1 MERDMNDE
9 FECHL
14 EMEARKYE
22 ARGVEPAEARRLAR
36 VKFGGVERQKE
47 LARASWGVGALHDLG
62 GDLRYAGR
70 QLLKHPAFSALAAF
84 TLALGIGGTVAL
96 SSVAHG
102 LLLRPLPV
110 EDEDRLV
117 TFWSDYNWRGVEFDF
132 VRERVKAYEGLA
144 AWSNQAYTLR
154 TDGGS
159 SWLLATVSSAEFFE
173 VLGAHPLLGRT
184 FQAGEDRPGAESVMV
199 LSHGLWLQ
207 EFGADPSIVGRR
219 VFMDGEPTTVICVMP
234 EGFYF
239 PTPDMRAW
247 TLLNMDPDDRA
258 YQGNGWLVLTGRVA
272 PGVSDAQIEE
282 DLAALG
288 TALGE
293 RFTYPEAWDK
303 TRNPFVTP

>member
-1 MERDMNDE
+1 
-9 FECHL
+9 
-14 EMEARKYE
+14 
-22 ARGVEPAEARRLAR
+22 
-36 VKFGGVERQKE
+36 
-47 LARASWGVGALHDLG
+47 VGACHDLG
-62 GDLRYAGR
+62 GDVRYAGR
-70 QLLKHPAFSALAAF
+70 PLLKHPAFSALAAF

-159 SWLLATVSSAEFFE
+159 SWLLATVSSAELFE

-184 FQAGEDRPGAESVMV
+184 FQAGEDRPGAEPVMV

-219 VFMDGEPTTVICVMP
+219 VFMDGEPTTVIGVMP
-234 EGFYF
+234 RDSTSPRQTCG
-239 PTPDMRAW
+239 P
-247 TLLNMDPDDRA
+247 
-258 YQGNGWLVLTGRVA
+258 GRC
-272 PGVSDAQIEE
+272 
-282 DLAALG
+282 
-288 TALGE
+288 
-293 RFTYPEAWDK
+293 
-303 TRNPFVTP
+303 